1 MGVFSS
7 KLVNKV
13 ILIKA
18 NKNTFLF
25 KKKVKSQGVLNWFGE

>member
-25 KKKVKSQGVLNWFGE
+25 NRKLNCKVY